1 MEYLN
6 NWDKELDH
14 LDVVD
19 DYRSEKSQILACQ
32 GPNFPFSYGDVRLLQ
47 LLLLLLLKNSI
58 NSLFQYIVKILMG
71 PIDEWFD
78 NLDERPVSLDDHKK
92 SSKTTRSL
100 ENTYKPSR
108 S

>member
-1 MEYLN
+1 
-6 NWDKELDH
+6 

-32 GPNFPFSYGDVRLLQ
+32 GPNFPFSYGD
-47 LLLLLLLKNSI
+47 
-58 NSLFQYIVKILMG
+58 YIVKILMG